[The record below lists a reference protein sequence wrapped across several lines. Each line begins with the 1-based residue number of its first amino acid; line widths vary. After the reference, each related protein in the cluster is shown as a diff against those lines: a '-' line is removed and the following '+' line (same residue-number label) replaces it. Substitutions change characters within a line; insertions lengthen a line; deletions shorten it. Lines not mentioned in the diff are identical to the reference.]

1 MNYIAYTGI
10 KNGKNGGY
18 IGRLYIENTKTGTIF
33 GYRLCNAEER
43 KNPETLEQWA
53 KNILGDS
60 DIPYEG
66 IRRV

>member
-18 IGRLYIENTKTGTIF
+18 IGRLYIENTKTGTILC
-33 GYRLCNAEER
+33 YRICNAEER
-43 KNPETLEQWA
+43 KNPETLERWA

-60 DIPYEG
+60 GIPYEG

>member
-1 MNYIAYTGI
+1 MNYIAYTEI

-18 IGRLYIENTKTGTIF
+18 IGHLYIENTKTGTTF

-43 KNPETLEQWA
+43 KNPETLERWA

-60 DIPYEG
+60 GIPYEG

>member
-1 MNYIAYTGI
+1 MNYIAYTEI

-33 GYRLCNAEER
+33 GYRLCNSEER
-43 KNPETLEQWA
+43 KNPETLERWA

-60 DIPYEG
+60 DIPYKG

>member
-1 MNYIAYTGI
+1 MNYIAYTEI

-18 IGRLYIENTKTGTIF
+18 IGRLYIEDTKTGTIF

>member
-18 IGRLYIENTKTGTIF
+18 IGRLYIEDTKTGTIL
-33 GYRLCNAEER
+33 GYRICNSEER
-43 KNPETLEQWA
+43 KNPETLERWA

-60 DIPYEG
+60 GIPYEG

>member
-1 MNYIAYTGI
+1 MNYIAYTEI

-18 IGRLYIENTKTGTIF
+18 IGRLYIEDTKTGTIF

-53 KNILGDS
+53 KSILCDS